1 MRSALIVFII
11 VSLLAG
17 CGGVLYYLYTKNQE
31 KPIAY
36 ETEQPEVR
44 TIIKK
49 AVATGSVIPRK
60 EIEIKPQVSGL
71 IKKLYVEEG
80 DIIKKGDLIAQI
92 EIVPDMVSMNNAENR
107 VNRAKISLDNAQKDF
122 DRNEPLIK
130 DGVISAA
137 DFQVFELAIKNAK
150 EELQA
155 ARDNLELI
163 RKGSTK
169 KYGSR
174 GNTNVRAT
182 IAGMVLDVPI
192 EEGNSVIEANTFND
206 GTTIASIAN
215 MNEMIFE
222 GKVDESEVGKIK
234 QGMDLILT
242 IGAIEDEEFHAKLE
256 HIAPK
261 GVEENGAIQFTIKAA
276 MELKEDQF
284 IRANYS
290 ANADIVLER
299 EDSVLSVPESL
310 LIFEGDSTF
319 VEVEKGEQEFE
330 KVLIQTGLSDGIN
343 IQVTNGVS
351 KDTEIKNPNAIIE
364 E

>member
-1 MRSALIVFII
+1 MRSALIVTTII
-11 VSLLAG
+11 LLLAG
-17 CGGVLYYLYTKNQE
+17 CGAVLYYLYSKNQE
-31 KPIAY
+31 EPVVYK
-36 ETEQPEVR
+36 TEQPEVR

-60 EIEIKPQVSGL
+60 EVEIKPQVSGL

-122 DRNEPLIK
+122 NRNEPLLK

-182 IAGMVLDVPI
+182 IAGMVLAVPI

-222 GKVDESEVGKIK
+222 GLVDESEVGKIK

-242 IGAIEDEEFHAKLE
+242 IGAIENEEFHAKLE

-276 MELKEDQF
+276 LELKEDQF

-290 ANADIVLER
+290 ANADIVLDR
-299 EDSVLSVPESL
+299 EDSVLSIPESL
-310 LIFEGDSTF
+310 LVFEGDSTF
-319 VEVEKGEQEFE
+319 VEIEKSEQKFE
-330 KVLIQTGLSDGIN
+330 KTFIETGLSDGIH
-343 IQVTNGVS
+343 IQVVRGLKQETN
-351 KDTEIKNPNAIIE
+351 IKNPNAIIE
-364 E
+364 S